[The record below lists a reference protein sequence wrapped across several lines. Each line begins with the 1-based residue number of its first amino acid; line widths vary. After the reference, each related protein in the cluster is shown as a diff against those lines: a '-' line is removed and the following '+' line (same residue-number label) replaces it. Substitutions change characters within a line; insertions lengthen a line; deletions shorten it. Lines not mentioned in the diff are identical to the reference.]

1 MERYSVSQSRTGK
14 QSWTFKGRKARHS
27 GKFSDAIDHE
37 NNNYKSQY
45 PHVVQ
50 EIKSRLETIREGKA
64 PISVVTARAVIL
76 ATIMEMD
83 PHILHKTFNDRTTFQ
98 ASDSYVCAWLH
109 DAMHWSPRKGT
120 CAAHK
125 LPEDW
130 EDKVEHSF
138 LRKVHVIKEYDMLPQ
153 FYVNS
158 DQTQMIYAPGDKMT
172 WAVTGAKQVD
182 LTGQE
187 EKCAFMLMVSGIH

>member
-14 QSWTFKGRKARHS
+14 QSRTFKGRKARHS
-27 GKFSDAIDHE
+27 SKFSDAIDHE

-45 PHVVQ
+45 PYVVQ
-50 EIKSRLETIREGKA
+50 EIKSRLETICEGKA
-64 PISVVTARAVIL
+64 PISVVTVRAVIL

-83 PHILHKTFNDRTTFQ
+83 PHILHKTFNDGTTFQ
-98 ASDSYVCAWLH
+98 ASDSYVHAWLH
-109 DAMHWSPRKGT
+109 DAMHWLPHKGT
-120 CAAHK
+120 RAAHK

-130 EDKVEHSF
+130 EDKVKHSF

-158 DQTQMIYAPGDKMT
+158 NQTWIEPVNRKRP
-172 WAVTGAKQVD
+172 
-182 LTGQE
+182 
-187 EKCAFMLMVSGIH
+187 